1 MARGWESKSVEAQQ
15 AEATEEK
22 QRPRTRMSPEQAERH
37 RRIEGLELSRRRV
50 RQQLAAATDPR
61 HRQILEL
68 ALAELDG
75 QINALKTSSLTRL

>member
-1 MARGWESKSVEAQQ
+1 
-15 AEATEEK
+15 
-22 QRPRTRMSPEQAERH
+22 MSPEQAERH